1 MSNENSAEK
10 RHGLAWPV
18 VILIMAV
25 GMVAGQSLALLLIP
39 QLSVR
44 SAVQGGTIA
53 FCSIVFTLFILPKVS
68 RRFRQR
74 SGRE

>member
-10 RHGLAWPV
+10 RHGMAWPMLV
-18 VILIMAV
+18 VIMVL
-25 GMVAGQSLALLLIP
+25 GMVGAIALALLLIP

-44 SAVQGGTIA
+44 AAVSGGTIA
-53 FCSIVFTLFILPKVS
+53 IGLTLATILIPKAY
-68 RRFRQR
+68 RRFQQR

>member
-10 RHGLAWPV
+10 RHGMAWPIWI
-18 VILIMAV
+18 VIMVLGMA
-25 GMVAGQSLALLLIP
+25 GAMALALLLIP
-39 QLSVR
+39 QLSV
-44 SAVQGGTIA
+44 SAAVRGGTIA
-53 FCSIVFTLFILPKVS
+53 VGFYLATLLIPRAS

>member
-10 RHGLAWPV
+10 RHGMAWPIRI
-18 VILIMAV
+18 VIMVLGMA
-25 GMVAGQSLALLLIP
+25 GAITLALLLIP
-39 QLSVR
+39 QLSV
-44 SAVQGGTIA
+44 SAAVRGGTIA
-53 FCSIVFTLFILPKVS
+53 VALSLATLLIPRAS

>member
-10 RHGLAWPV
+10 RHGMAWPL
-18 VILIMAV
+18 VIVIMVV
-25 GMVAGQSLALLLIP
+25 GMAGGLALALLLIP

-53 FCSIVFTLFILPKVS
+53 FCSTLALLLLPKAS